1 MRIQDDMAREQEAGK
16 SNATQMEKDTRLQS
30 CVEVNHDKSASE
42 TAIDSE
48 DDHNGSIADELR
60 ANPNVLKTGRKLLGV
75 MDMRQQMISEELK
88 EGLNESLL
96 HYRRMNKHPQQREG
110 AKTIIHYSGKSWKF
124 EDEYRVW

>member
-1 MRIQDDMAREQEAGK
+1 MQEDMAREQEAGR
-16 SNATQMEKDTRLQS
+16 SNATPMEKDTRPQL
-30 CVEVNHDKSASE
+30 CVEVKQDKSAR

-48 DDHNGSIADELR
+48 DEHNGSIADQLR
-60 ANPNVLKTGRKLLGV
+60 ANPNVLKIGCKLLGV
-75 MDMRQQMISEELK
+75 KDMRQQIISEELK

-110 AKTIIHYSGKSWKF
+110 AKTIIHCSGKSWEF